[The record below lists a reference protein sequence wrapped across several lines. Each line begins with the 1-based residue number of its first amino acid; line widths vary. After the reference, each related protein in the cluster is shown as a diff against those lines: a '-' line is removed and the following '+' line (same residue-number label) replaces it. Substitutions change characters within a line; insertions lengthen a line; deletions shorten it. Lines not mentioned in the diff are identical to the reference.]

1 MNSSL
6 SEKQESSEK
15 QSVWEE
21 RALDNGAGIAL
32 IVINNVLEKK
42 SRMCSRSW
50 SSSFKSK
57 EEKPW
62 TIDADQ

>member
-1 MNSSL
+1 M
-6 SEKQESSEK
+6 
-15 QSVWEE
+15 
-21 RALDNGAGIAL
+21 